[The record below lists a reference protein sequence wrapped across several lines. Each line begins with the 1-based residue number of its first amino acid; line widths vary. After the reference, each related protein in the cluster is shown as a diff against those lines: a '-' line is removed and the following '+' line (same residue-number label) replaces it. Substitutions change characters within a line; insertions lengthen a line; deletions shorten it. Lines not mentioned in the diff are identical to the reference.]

1 MISSYAE
8 RLRSL
13 LVSSNPKLR
22 ELEARYPL
30 KRLADEL
37 DRHDPF
43 SGYLAVPGAV
53 SQVVSKIDLQYSERE
68 SSDYLY
74 LLMAYYLDDFEGR
87 FRRSGL
93 PKDFEN
99 EFLSV
104 FRRVID
110 STGNS
115 DLRLRASLD
124 NDLFMK
130 DFGIARQILIP
141 CASHLVYRHAGVPR
155 RLLFTLPRMRDRVS
169 LLKTLLLD
177 THGFR
182 PFMENHVHLPMLNE
196 FNPDGRERCFGLV
209 AELLRF
215 IPESLG
221 LIGTS
226 WYYDPELSEVSPG
239 LAYLHRVP
247 AEKGAV
253 FLDLGE
259 SEQARR
265 DAAARS
271 TRRRTLI
278 EQGDYRPRLTMMIW
292 SRRDILAHY

>member
-1 MISSYAE
+1 MSLAE
-8 RLRSL
+8 QSRKVLLARNPELSL
-13 LVSSNPKLR
+13 LER
-22 ELEARYPL
+22 RYPPR
-30 KRLADEL
+30 RLIDEFDASDPFMGYGYVPDRVSAAIDEL
-37 DRHDPF
+37 RVLC
-43 SGYLAVPGAV
+43 SGRTL
-53 SQVVSKIDLQYSERE
+53 
-68 SSDYLY
+68 SDYLY
-74 LLMAYYLDDFEGR
+74 LMLFEVAEGFESR
-87 FRRSGL
+87 FVRSGL
-93 PKDFEN
+93 PLFLKQ
-99 EFLSV
+99 EFGDNL
-104 FRRVID
+104 RRIALAAEED
-110 STGNS
+110 DARSK
-115 DLRLRASLD
+115 ASLS
-124 NDLFMK
+124 NDVFMK